1 METSI
6 YRFTS
11 FETFL
16 DSVLRKELCLVHPT
30 LWDDPKELEVYYIDI
45 YKIFDYE
52 NNYIKLYF
60 A

>member
-30 LWDDPKELEVYYIDI
+30 L
-45 YKIFDYE
+45 
-52 NNYIKLYF
+52 
-60 A
+60 